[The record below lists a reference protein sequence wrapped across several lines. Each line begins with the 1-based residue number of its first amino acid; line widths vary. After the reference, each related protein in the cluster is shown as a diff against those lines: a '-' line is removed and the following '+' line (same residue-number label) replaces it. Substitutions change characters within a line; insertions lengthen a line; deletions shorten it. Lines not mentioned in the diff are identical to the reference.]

1 MPLLTPDPFPDLP
14 EWTLDVPAD
23 DTEVKW
29 RLYEKVVAD
38 MQERY
43 SDCTVIRD
51 HKVTGVRSGTTRQ
64 IDVWVTGEVAGREIK
79 LAIECKFYKAKV
91 DIKTVDSFIGFLE
104 DVGADKGVLITTTGF
119 TSGAEKRAK
128 AARIDLEV
136 MSLESAMETDWG
148 DYVGNSCQALGCT
161 GDISWD
167 YSEGGPRF
175 GTCDHCGQLHIE
187 CGECGHVD
195 EYNVGCDRSI
205 GSAHVRCKDCNGCFI
220 VGVEKG
226 DVTDISSCTR
236 HKSDDT
242 DDKEDD

>member
-1 MPLLTPDPFPDLP
+1 MPLFTPGPFPDLP
-14 EWTLDVPAD
+14 EWTPEVSD
-23 DTEVKW
+23 DAEVKW

-38 MQERY
+38 MQGRY
-43 SDCTVIRD
+43 PGCTVIRD

-64 IDVWVTGEVAGREIK
+64 IDVWATGEVAGREIT

-148 DYVGNSCQALGCT
+148 DYIGNSCQALGCT
-161 GDISWD
+161 GDINWD

-175 GTCDHCGQLHIE
+175 GTCNQCGQLHIE
-187 CGECGHVD
+187 CGECGYIDDYH
-195 EYNVGCDRSI
+195 VGCDRSI
-205 GSAHVRCKDCNGCFI
+205 GNVHVRCKSCNACFI

-226 DVTDISSCTR
+226 DVTDISTCTR
-236 HKSDDT
+236 HKSDDP
-242 DDKEDD
+242 DEHED